1 MDMPEIRAIR
11 DKSEK
16 KVLKEKYGDEG
27 LFMQELV
34 HEVAAICD
42 WVSIGLL

>member
-1 MDMPEIRAIR
+1 MDMPEIRTIR
-11 DKSEK
+11 DKSE

-34 HEVAAICD
+34 HEVAAIRD